1 MIVVAWQ
8 PPACKVNI
16 HRIIQTGTD
25 PKSNLLNIT
34 SRATCKMSFLGG
46 TLNSRP
52 DEARDSPLAD
62 REPLGE
68 QNNSFLNRQSTP
80 KTKPVNLSFI
90 NKAPIEYVTQSEM
103 ERVFETG
110 NQVYEDGKNV
120 FPSIDHDHIFS
131 VGDQRVTIDADETE
145 SDISLSASEHLDK
158 YPYIRDES
166 CIQNLNAHL
175 GELPPSSPD
184 TGNSSSESF
193 RDLLTSP
200 SVQQNQSRIENRQRL
215 PSSNRQRTSNQQQQ
229 PPSNTQLPKKSLF
242 KSATET
248 TRKLFPDMRRS
259 VVNNEASKR
268 SEPSMAM
275 IPSPQKPPSQQYHIN
290 PNVPKVDMSFMKSKR
305 RPTSVEFSPIK
316 QYHEIPG
323 RRRDGR
329 GYGNSFQPRGSRYSP
344 QFDVSY
350 DDSFEQRYEMYNG
363 RGRDDE
369 NRGSRVNGT
378 RGNGF
383 EGNRGH
389 DYGTRGIFGGGDR
402 TNGIRSQSNH
412 GGRDHHS
419 EDDWEDEYADYDI
432 NTPNHNINTP
442 CRTPKPK
449 SRDHDNSSRES
460 KDNHASSSSSA
471 QSGAA
476 AALNLPILLS
486 IWLQLAYNAIIM
498 AVVSYFV
505 WTFYSTVK
513 RDVDMKVDEY
523 SADILQEMAMCSKDY
538 LANNC
543 MPGKRVPALET
554 MCNAWE
560 RCMNRDPKIVG
571 RARVSAE
578 TFAEIINGFLRPISF
593 KSMVFVIFLLA
604 GSLFVCNFGFG
615 TYRGPLYQQ
624 VKENEKK
631 QDKEKEKEKEKRK
644 SRDRG
649 DYERVYDSPS
659 FYVSPRYYRQ
669 RGYRRRY

>member
-1 MIVVAWQ
+1 MI
-8 PPACKVNI
+8 NS
-16 HRIIQTGTD
+16 D
-25 PKSNLLNIT
+25 PGES
-34 SRATCKMSFLGG
+34 
-46 TLNSRP
+46 
-52 DEARDSPLAD
+52 RDSPLAS
-62 REPLGE
+62 RQPLSE
-68 QNNSFLNRQSTP
+68 QNNSFLNKLSTP
-80 KTKPVNLSFI
+80 KTRPMDYSTFLK
-90 NKAPIEYVTQSEM
+90 KAPIEMVTQSEM
-103 ERVFETG
+103 ERVFQESNEMNEIYRAG
-110 NQVYEDGKNV
+110 REV
-120 FPSIDHDHIFS
+120 FPSMTQDHSFS
-131 VGDQRVTIDADETE
+131 IADQRVTIDPDATE
-145 SDISLSASEHLDK
+145 SDDSLSASQQLDQ
-158 YPYIRDES
+158 YPHIQDES
-166 CIQNLNAHL
+166 NVQNLNQRW
-175 GELPPSSPD
+175 GDLPPSSPALD
-184 TGNSSSESF
+184 HSSSSEWGG
-193 RDLLTSP
+193 DILTSP
-200 SVQQNQSRIENRQRL
+200 SVQLNQSRIEHRQRL
-215 PSSNRQRTSNQQQQ
+215 PSNNHENQQ
-229 PPSNTQLPKKSLF
+229 PTQLPKKSLF
-242 KSATET
+242 KAATET
-248 TRKLFPDMRRS
+248 TRKLFPDMRRN

-275 IPSPQKPPSQQYHIN
+275 VPSPQKPKQQYHIN
-290 PNVPKVDMSFMKSKR
+290 PNVPKVDMSFMKSRR

-316 QYHEIPG
+316 QYHEIP
-323 RRRDGR
+323 RRSNERAS
-329 GYGNSFQPRGSRYSP
+329 NFQPRGSHYEP
-344 QFDVSY
+344 QFDASH
-350 DDSFEQRYEMYNG
+350 DASFEQRYNMFDGWRNE
-363 RGRDDE
+363 E
-369 NRGSRVNGT
+369 SRGSREFTGSRNDRH
-378 RGNGF
+378 RGNDFG
-383 EGNRGH
+383 RGS
-389 DYGTRGIFGGGDR
+389 IFGAGSR
-402 TNGIRSQSNH
+402 ANARSRSH
-412 GGRDHHS
+412 GGRGHS
-419 EDDWEDEYADYDI
+419 EDEWEDEYADYDI

-449 SRDHDNSSRES
+449 ARDHGNSSRER
-460 KDNHASSSSSA
+460 DNTSSA
-471 QSGAA
+471 APNAQAA
-476 AALNLPILLS
+476 SALNLPILLS

-593 KSMVFVIFLLA
+593 KSMVFVLFLLG

-631 QDKEKEKEKEKRK
+631 QGKDDDKDKDNEREKRK
-644 SRDRG
+644 SRHRS
-649 DYERVYDSPS
+649 DYDRVYDSPS

>member
-1 MIVVAWQ
+1 MSSLD
-8 PPACKVNI
+8 NYL
-16 HRIIQTGTD
+16 
-25 PKSNLLNIT
+25 NLD
-34 SRATCKMSFLGG
+34 S
-46 TLNSRP
+46 
-52 DEARDSPLAD
+52 DESHDSPLAD
-62 REPLGE
+62 RHPLSE

-80 KTKPVNLSFI
+80 KTKPANLSFI
-90 NKAPIEYVTQSEM
+90 NKAPIAYVSQSEVD
-103 ERVFETG
+103 RIYQTG
-110 NQVYEDGKNV
+110 NQVYEEGRND
-120 FPSIDHDHIFS
+120 FPSFNTDHIFS
-131 VGDQRVTIDADETE
+131 AVGDQRVVIDPNVTG
-145 SDISLSASEHLDK
+145 SDTSLSASEQLDR
-158 YPYIRDES
+158 YPYIQDES
-166 CIQNLNAHL
+166 NIQSL
-175 GELPPSSPD
+175 GAQCGGLPPSSPS
-184 TGNSSSESF
+184 TGNSSSDSCT
-193 RDLLTSP
+193 DILTSP
-200 SVQQNQSRIENRQRL
+200 SVQLNQSRIEQRQRL
-215 PSSNRQRTSNQQQQ
+215 YSNNHQNPSNQQQQ
-229 PPSNTQLPKKSLF
+229 QPYGPQPPKKGLF
-242 KSATET
+242 KTATET
-248 TRKLFPDMRRS
+248 TRKLFPDMRRN

-275 IPSPQKPPSQQYHIN
+275 VPSPQKPPSQQYHIN
-290 PNVPKVDMSFMKSKR
+290 PNIPKVDMSFMKSRR

-323 RRRDGR
+323 RRGEER
-329 GYGNSFQPRGSRYSP
+329 GHNGGFQPRGSHYSS

-363 RGRDDE
+363 RGRNDE
-369 NRGSRVNGT
+369 NRGNH
-378 RGNGF
+378 RGNGVRGDGF
-383 EGNRGH
+383 GGNNRGN
-389 DYGTRGIFGGGDR
+389 DRNRGGNFFGGGDR
-402 TNGIRSQSNH
+402 NNGTRGHSNNH

-419 EDDWEDEYADYDI
+419 EDEWEDEYVDYNID
-432 NTPNHNINTP
+432 TPNHNINTP

-449 SRDHDNSSRES
+449 ARDHRNSSRES
-460 KDNHASSSSSA
+460 RDDHGHTSSSSSSA
-471 QSGAA
+471 SSEAA

-538 LANNC
+538 IANNC

-593 KSMVFVIFLLA
+593 KSMVFVLFLLG

-624 VKENEKK
+624 VKETEKK
-631 QDKEKEKEKEKRK
+631 QEKGDEKEKEKEKEREKRK

-649 DYERVYDSPS
+649 EYERVYDSPS

>member
-1 MIVVAWQ
+1 MNGFS
-8 PPACKVNI
+8 NI
-16 HRIIQTGTD
+16 
-25 PKSNLLNIT
+25 LNT
-34 SRATCKMSFLGG
+34 Q
-46 TLNSRP
+46 P
-52 DEARDSPLAD
+52 DESRDSPLTS
-62 REPLGE
+62 RQPLSE
-68 QNNSFLNRQSTP
+68 QNNSYLNRQSTP
-80 KTKPVNLSFI
+80 KTKGVNLSFI
-90 NKAPIEYVTQSEM
+90 NKAPIEMVTQSEM
-103 ERVFETG
+103 DRVYEAG
-110 NQVYEDGKNV
+110 NQVYEDGKDM
-120 FPSIDHDHIFS
+120 FPSLGHEHIFS
-131 VGDQRVTIDADETE
+131 VGDDRVVIDPDDTE
-145 SDISLSASEHLDK
+145 SDDSLSASQQLDR
-158 YPYIRDES
+158 YPHIQDES
-166 CIQNLNAHL
+166 IIQDFHARF
-175 GELPPSSPD
+175 GDFPPSSPD
-184 TGNSSSESF
+184 TGNSSSESYG
-193 RDLLTSP
+193 DILTSP
-200 SVQQNQSRIENRQRL
+200 SVQLNQSRIEHRQRV
-215 PSSNRQRTSNQQQQ
+215 PSSQQNEQQQQ
-229 PPSNTQLPKKSLF
+229 PSNTQLPKKSLF

-259 VVNNEASKR
+259 VVNNEAAKR

-275 IPSPQKPPSQQYHIN
+275 VPSPQKPPQQQYHIN
-290 PNVPKVDMSFMKSKR
+290 PNIPKVDMSFMKSRR

-323 RRRDGR
+323 RRRDDR
-329 GYGNSFQPRGSRYSP
+329 RQDNSFQPRGSHYSA

-363 RGRDDE
+363 RGPRNDE
-369 NRGSRVNGT
+369 NRGN
-378 RGNGF
+378 
-383 EGNRGH
+383 GNRG
-389 DYGTRGIFGGGDR
+389 GSFGRGNQRNQGNNNIFGGGSDR
-402 TNGIRSQSNH
+402 GKGARSHSNNHNGR
-412 GGRDHHS
+412 GDHS

-442 CRTPKPK
+442 CRTPRPK
-449 SRDHDNSSRES
+449 SRDQGNSSRES
-460 KDNHASSSSSA
+460 RDNHASSSTSSSTA
-471 QSGAA
+471 QAA
-476 AALNLPILLS
+476 ASALNLPILLS

-505 WTFYSTVK
+505 YTFYSTVK

-593 KSMVFVIFLLA
+593 KSMVFVLILLG

-615 TYRGPLYQQ
+615 SYRGPLYQQ

-631 QDKEKEKEKEKRK
+631 QNKGEDKEKDNEKRK
-644 SRDRG
+644 PRDRG
-649 DYERVYDSPS
+649 DYDRVYDSPS

>member
-1 MIVVAWQ
+1 MDGFM
-8 PPACKVNI
+8 NI
-16 HRIIQTGTD
+16 
-25 PKSNLLNIT
+25 
-34 SRATCKMSFLGG
+34 
-46 TLNSRP
+46 LNSSP
-52 DEARDSPLAD
+52 DESRDSPLTS
-62 REPLGE
+62 RQPLSE

-80 KTKPVNLSFI
+80 KTKGVSLSFI
-90 NKAPIEYVTQSEM
+90 NKAPIEYVTHSEID
-103 ERVFETG
+103 RVYATG
-110 NQVYEDGKNV
+110 NQVYEDGKDM
-120 FPSIDHDHIFS
+120 FPSLGNEHIFS
-131 VGDQRVTIDADETE
+131 VGDDRVVLDPDATE
-145 SDISLSASEHLDK
+145 SDDSLSASQQLDR
-158 YPYIRDES
+158 YPHIQDES
-166 CIQNLNAHL
+166 NIQSLNARF
-175 GELPPSSPD
+175 GDFPPSSPD
-184 TGNSSSESF
+184 TGNSSSESYG
-193 RDLLTSP
+193 DILTSP
-200 SVQQNQSRIENRQRL
+200 SVQLNQSRIEHRQRV
-215 PSSNRQRTSNQQQQ
+215 PSNNHQNLSAQQQQ
-229 PPSNTQLPKKSLF
+229 QQHQQQPSNTQLPKKSLF

-275 IPSPQKPPSQQYHIN
+275 VPSPQKPPQQQYHIN
-290 PNVPKVDMSFMKSKR
+290 PNIPKVDMSFMKSRR

-323 RRRDGR
+323 RRRDER
-329 GYGNSFQPRGSRYSP
+329 GQDNSFQPRGSHYSAR
-344 QFDVSY
+344 FDESY

-363 RGRDDE
+363 RGRNDE
-369 NRGSRVNGT
+369 NRGNRVNATRGDSFGMSRGNDHHRGNFFGGNSDRGSD
-378 RGNGF
+378 RGNGARSHSN
-383 EGNRGH
+383 NR
-389 DYGTRGIFGGGDR
+389 
-402 TNGIRSQSNH
+402 N
-412 GGRDHHS
+412 GRDHHS

-442 CRTPKPK
+442 CRTPRPK
-449 SRDHDNSSRES
+449 SRDQGNGSRES
-460 KDNHASSSSSA
+460 QDNHASSSSSSSTSQA
-471 QSGAA
+471 TAS
-476 AALNLPILLS
+476 ALNLPILLS

-593 KSMVFVIFLLA
+593 KSMVFVLILLG

-624 VKENEKK
+624 VKETEKK
-631 QDKEKEKEKEKRK
+631 QNKGEEKEKEKEKRK
-644 SRDRG
+644 PRDRG
-649 DYERVYDSPS
+649 DYDRVYDSPS